1 MYTCMC
7 ISTCIYVYIRVVRL
21 CICTYMTVY
30 MHDVTHVHIQH
41 IHSLT
46 RIYIRIH
53 SFTLQLDVLRFLDVP
68 ICIYMY
74 TALLTCIYRVY
85 TFLFCGSISSFS
97 STYPHVYTCTQSYPY
112 TYMCIHLLTLRLNIV
127 IFFDVP
133 TCIYL
138 YIALPTCIYVY
149 TPSYL
154 AAQYRHSFRR
164 NHMYICTQS
173 YPHVYRC
180 ICLLPFGSICHFLRR
195 THMYIPVHSLTHMYI
210 GVYAS
215 YLAAGYRRI
224 PQRIAGT
231 LIAFLENLV

>member
-1 MYTCMC
+1 MYICIYTCGK
-7 ISTCIYVYIRVVRL
+7 
-21 CICTYMTVY
+21 TVY
-30 MHDVTHVHIQH
+30 MHIHDCVYARRNTCTYTTYTQSYPHIYTYTQFYLAARCLEIPRRTHLHIH
-41 IHSLT
+41 VHSLT
-46 RIYIRIH
+46 HMYI
-53 SFTLQLDVLRFLDVP
+53 
-68 ICIYMY
+68 
-74 TALLTCIYRVY
+74 RVY

-133 TCIYL
+133 TCIHL